1 MINHRGHSYTLCAKR
16 YRPTTPSINCAP
28 SVSINTPPGSSIN
41 LPDRAILN
49 SPASPRKP
57 ALYPVPFTLHPVP
70 FTLYPVSMHITP
82 ANAAIASVFGA
93 GAVLVWR
100 IKEGRSAVTLKT
112 IVIPP
117 LGMAT
122 GFCMFIVPAFR
133 IPWLWAL
140 GAFLIGAILLAWPL
154 LATSRLHRE
163 GDAVIMKRSSMFIV
177 VIIVLAAVRIL
188 ARSYFDRL
196 LTVEQTG
203 ALFFVLAF
211 GMILRWRANML
222 LEYRTLTTQN

>member
-1 MINHRGHSYTLCAKR
+1 
-16 YRPTTPSINCAP
+16 
-28 SVSINTPPGSSIN
+28 
-41 LPDRAILN
+41 
-49 SPASPRKP
+49 
-57 ALYPVPFTLHPVP
+57 
-70 FTLYPVSMHITP
+70 MHITP
-82 ANAAIASVFGA
+82 ANAAIASVLGA

-112 IVIPP
+112 ILIPP

-122 GFCMFIVPAFR
+122 GFSMFIVPAFR

-140 GAFLIGAILLAWPL
+140 CAFLIGAILLAWPL

-163 GDAVIMKRSSMFIV
+163 GDKIIMKRSSMFVV

-188 ARSYFDRL
+188 ARGYFDRL

>member
-1 MINHRGHSYTLCAKR
+1 VINHRGHSYTLCAKR
-16 YRPTTPSINCAP
+16 YRPTIPSINCAP

-41 LPDRAILN
+41 LPARAILN
-49 SPASPRKP
+49 SLASPRKP
-57 ALYPVPFTLHPVP
+57 ALYPVP

-163 GDAVIMKRSSMFIV
+163 GDTVIMKRSSMFIV

>member
-1 MINHRGHSYTLCAKR
+1 
-16 YRPTTPSINCAP
+16 
-28 SVSINTPPGSSIN
+28 
-41 LPDRAILN
+41 
-49 SPASPRKP
+49 
-57 ALYPVPFTLHPVP
+57 
-70 FTLYPVSMHITP
+70 MHITP
-82 ANAAIASVFGA
+82 ANAAIASVLGA

-100 IKEGRSAVTLKT
+100 IQEGRSAVTLKT

>member
-1 MINHRGHSYTLCAKR
+1 
-16 YRPTTPSINCAP
+16 
-28 SVSINTPPGSSIN
+28 
-41 LPDRAILN
+41 
-49 SPASPRKP
+49 
-57 ALYPVPFTLHPVP
+57 
-70 FTLYPVSMHITP
+70 MHITP
-82 ANAAIASVFGA
+82 ANAAIASVLGA

-163 GDAVIMKRSSMFIV
+163 GDTVIMKRSSMFIV

-188 ARSYFDRL
+188 ARGYFDRL

>member
-1 MINHRGHSYTLCAKR
+1 
-16 YRPTTPSINCAP
+16 
-28 SVSINTPPGSSIN
+28 
-41 LPDRAILN
+41 
-49 SPASPRKP
+49 
-57 ALYPVPFTLHPVP
+57 
-70 FTLYPVSMHITP
+70 MHITP
-82 ANAAIASVFGA
+82 ANAAIASVLGA

-100 IKEGRSAVTLKT
+100 IQEGRSAVTLKT
-112 IVIPP
+112 ILIPP

-122 GFCMFIVPAFR
+122 GFSMFIVPAFR

-140 GAFLIGAILLAWPL
+140 CAFLIGAILLAWPL

-163 GDAVIMKRSSMFIV
+163 GDKIIMKRSSMFVV

-188 ARSYFDRL
+188 ARGYFDRL

>member
-1 MINHRGHSYTLCAKR
+1 
-16 YRPTTPSINCAP
+16 
-28 SVSINTPPGSSIN
+28 
-41 LPDRAILN
+41 
-49 SPASPRKP
+49 
-57 ALYPVPFTLHPVP
+57 
-70 FTLYPVSMHITP
+70 MHITP

-140 GAFLIGAILLAWPL
+140 AAFLIGAILLAWPL

-163 GDAVIMKRSSMFIV
+163 GDKVIMKRSSMFIV
-177 VIIVLAAVRIL
+177 VIIVLAAIRIL
-188 ARSYFDRL
+188 ARNYFDRL